1 MEWLI
6 NIIQDGNVIAGVLA
20 AITAAIISLIG
31 WLIMRSL
38 VAPMNELKDKLSN
51 LSVEVGDLQRQI
63 MQHTAQNNIDNTKRS
78 SSLDRHLV
86 HYEHTEQDVC
96 SLKQKME
103 VVGKVMGNNMSD
115 IKILEE
121 RFETY
126 EERFEQFA
134 NETKEQLRRFGDKVD
149 TIGSSYEIV
158 ASILKTVADTNKE
171 LSEQLKEFKNG
182 RDKK

>member
-1 MEWLI
+1 MDWLF
-6 NIIQDGNVIAGVLA
+6 NILQDGNVVAGVLA

-31 WLIMRSL
+31 WLIIRSL
-38 VAPMNELKDKLSN
+38 VVPMNELKDKLSN
-51 LSVEVGDLQRQI
+51 LSVEVVDLQRQI
-63 MQHTAQNNIDNTKRS
+63 MQHTAQNNLDNTKRNS
-78 SSLDRHLV
+78 NLDKHLV
-86 HYEHTEQDVC
+86 HYEYTEQDVC
-96 SLKQKME
+96 NLKQKMD
-103 VVGKVMGNNMSD
+103 VVSKTMGDNMAD

-134 NETKEQLRRFGDKVD
+134 NETKEQLKRFGDKVD

-158 ASILKTVADTNKE
+158 ASILKTVADTNRE
-171 LSEQLKEFKNG
+171 LSEQLKELKNG